1 LSNPIRPPGGP
12 QPASIAG
19 VESAADVSAGESSSS
34 VGAGERAGRAAA
46 AGSSDVQGPSEALL
60 ARLSAGEVTREQAI
74 EGLVREALEANG
86 AAGLSGARRSE
97 LEAILRSALLD
108 DPTLGRLLG

>member
-1 LSNPIRPPGGP
+1 MSNPIRPPGGP
-12 QPASIAG
+12 VPAGLVG
-19 VESAADVSAGESSSS
+19 VEGPSDVAAGESSG
-34 VGAGERAGRAAA
+34 VAAGEGVGRAAA
-46 AGSSDVQGPSEALL
+46 AGTSETQGTSEAML

-86 AAGLSGARRSE
+86 AASLSGARRSE
-97 LEAILRSALLD
+97 LEAILRNALLD